1 MEIIVRHNSV
11 YLKNA
16 NLGKGFADMIAD
28 LIVDKYGRVKVIGSK
43 LSFYTDLDHLPFEIL
58 DAISKR
64 LEKEADNRI
73 LARIKDKI
81 QRTKS
86 VKVVNSTLQ

>member
-1 MEIIVRHNSV
+1 MEIIVRYNRV

-16 NLGKGFADMIAD
+16 NLGKGFADIIAD
-28 LIVDKYGRVKVIGSK
+28 LILDKYGKVKVIGSK
-43 LSFYTDLDHLPFEIL
+43 LSFHTDLDHLPFEIL

-73 LARIKDKI
+73 LVRIKDKI

-86 VKVVNSTLQ
+86 VSI

>member
-16 NLGKGFADMIAD
+16 NLGKGFSDMTAD
-28 LIVDKYGRVKVIGSK
+28 LILNKYGRVKVIGSK

-58 DAISKR
+58 DAISER
-64 LEKEADNRI
+64 PEKGADNRF

-86 VKVVNSTLQ
+86 VKVVNPTLQ

>member
-1 MEIIVRHNSV
+1 MEIIIRHNRV

-16 NLGKGFADMIAD
+16 SLGKGFADMITD

-43 LSFYTDLDHLPFEIL
+43 LFFCTDIDHLPFEIL

-64 LEKEADNRI
+64 LEKETSNRI
-73 LARIKDKI
+73 LERIKEKI
-81 QRTKS
+81 QRTEAIG
-86 VKVVNSTLQ
+86 